1 MFMEMANYI
10 LSILK
15 SNQIVMWSWGV
26 TDPKA
31 LGNNEG
37 LIFSVNGFKHKG
49 KVKVVYNVV
58 MDLFVVMLID
68 SQNNEL
74 QRFEDVYFDC
84 LVEIIDEAVEH
95 TSNYAEKVKNHY
107 K

>member
-1 MFMEMANYI
+1 MEMANYI

-15 SNQIVMWSWGV
+15 SNQIVIWSWGL

-49 KVKVVYNVV
+49 KVKVTYNVGL
-58 MDLFVVMLID
+58 DLFIVILLD
-68 SQNNEL
+68 NHNNEL

-84 LVEIIDEAVEH
+84 LVDIIDEAVEY
-95 TSNYAEKVKNHY
+95 SLDYAEKVKNLY